1 MANTPNN
8 NNDFA
13 RQPYTGR
20 RVIYTAASAIT
31 ADNILEVL
39 QEAINVHGLN
49 EAEIDYLWKYYKG
62 NQPILSRVKNVNSEI
77 TNRIVENHAYEI
89 VTFKNGYLLGSPIQ
103 YVSRGDGHD
112 KEISLLNRYVE
123 GEEKPS
129 KDVKLGVWMH
139 VCGTSYRMALPDL
152 EDADEAPFETYVLDP
167 RHTFVVYS
175 LDVAHEPLLAAT
187 VVENDAHQKVYSC
200 YSKNMFWKIIDGEIV
215 ESRPTLLRDLP
226 IIEYPLNPERM
237 GAFERVLPLLDAIN
251 QTASDRQDGLDQF
264 VQALLVF
271 KNVDLTTDQFNEIRE
286 LGGLKISDI
295 SPDRKADVNYI
306 TNELNQTQTQTLID
320 HEYNTV
326 LRICG
331 IPNRNMQN
339 GGTSD
344 NGVAVEL
351 RDGWSAAETHAKA
364 TELMFKESEKRF
376 LKLILSICNRVPGM
390 LKLNP
395 SDVDIRFT
403 RRNYD
408 NILTKSQT
416 LITMLSNPM
425 IHPRLAF
432 EHSGM
437 FIDPE
442 LAYQESMKWYEEN
455 KTETEEVTDADN
467 SEGSGNNPNDRQDTV
482 RTQESGRTEN

>member
-1 MANTPNN
+1 MANKPAENIN
-8 NNDFA
+8 SA
-13 RQPYTGR
+13 YSGR
-20 RVIYTAASAIT
+20 KIIYTAYDSIT
-31 ADNILEVL
+31 ADNIIEVL
-39 QEAINVHGLN
+39 TEALNIHALNRQQIN
-49 EAEIDYLWKYYKG
+49 YLWNYYKG
-62 NQPILSRVKNVNSEI
+62 VQPILSRIKNVNSEI

-89 VTFKNGYLLGSPIQ
+89 VTFQNGYLLGSPIQ

-112 KEISLLNRYVE
+112 EEISLLNKYMDAE
-123 GEEKPS
+123 GKAS
-129 KDVKLGVWMH
+129 DDVQMGVWMH
-139 VCGTSYRMALPDL
+139 VCGTSYRMALPD
-152 EDADEAPFETYVLDP
+152 EEPEADDIPFELFVLDP
-167 RHTFVVYS
+167 RTTFVVYS
-175 LDVAHEPLLAAT
+175 SDIAHKPLLAAT
-187 VVENDAHQKVYSC
+187 IVRNADGQNVYSC
-200 YSKNMFWKIIDGEIV
+200 YTKNHFWKIVEDQIV
-215 ESRPTLLRDLP
+215 ESRQTLLKELP

-251 QTASDRQDGLDQF
+251 QTASDRQDGIDQF

-271 KNVDLTTDQFNEIRE
+271 KNVDINVEQFNEIRE

-295 SPDRKADVNYI
+295 TPDRRADVEYI
-306 TNELNQTQTQTLID
+306 TNELNQSQTQTLID
-320 HEYNTV
+320 HEYETV

-331 IPNRNMQN
+331 IPNRNMQK

-364 TELMFKESEKRF
+364 TELMFKEAEKLF
-376 LKLILSICNRVPGM
+376 LKLVLGICRRVSSE
-390 LKLNP
+390 LNMRE

-416 LITMLSNPM
+416 LITMLASDK

-442 LAYQESMKWYEEN
+442 LAYQESMRWFEEHQSDD
-455 KTETEEVTDADN
+455 ESEGSADADN
-467 SEGSGNNPNDRQDTV
+467 SEGSGNYTDYRQDSVGTS
-482 RTQESGRTEN
+482 ESGRA

>member
-1 MANTPNN
+1 MANTPANQGEMKRTY
-8 NNDFA
+8 F
-13 RQPYTGR
+13 GR
-20 RVIYTAASAIT
+20 RVIYTAHDVVT
-31 ADNILEVL
+31 ADNIIEILT
-39 QEAINVHGLN
+39 EAINIHALN
-49 EAEIDYLWKYYKG
+49 RTEIEYLWNYYKG
-62 NQPILSRVKNVNSEI
+62 CQPILHRIKNVNSEI

-89 VTFKNGYLLGSPIQ
+89 VTFKNGYLFGSPVQ

-112 KEISLLNRYVE
+112 EEISLLNEWMESE
-123 GEEKPS
+123 GKSS
-129 KDVKLGVWMH
+129 KDVRLNIWAQ
-139 VCGTSYRMALPDL
+139 VCGTSYRMGLPDT
-152 EDADEAPFETYVLDP
+152 DEMDETPFETFVLDP
-167 RHTFVVYS
+167 RDTFVVYNT
-175 LDVAHEPLLAAT
+175 DVSHEPVLAVT
-187 VVENDAHQKVYSC
+187 YVTNTDRQNVYSC
-200 YSKNMFWKIIDGEIV
+200 YAKNRFFKVIEQEIIED
-215 ESRPTLLRDLP
+215 RPTLLNDLP
-226 IIEYPLNPERM
+226 IIEYPLNVERM
-237 GAFERVLPLLDAIN
+237 GCFERVLPLLDAIN

-271 KNVDLTTDQFNEIRE
+271 KNVDVNVDQFEAIRT
-286 LGGLKISDI
+286 LGGLKISDV
-295 SPDRKADVNYI
+295 SPDRKADVEYI
-306 TNELNQTQTQTLID
+306 TNELNQSQTQTLID

-364 TELMFKESEKRF
+364 TELMFKESEMRF
-376 LKLILSICNRVPGM
+376 LRLILGICKRVSSK
-390 LKLNP
+390 LKL
-395 SDVDIRFT
+395 STTDLDIRFT

-416 LITMLSNPM
+416 LITMLGTDK

-442 LAYQESMKWYEEN
+442 LAYQESVRWYEEHQ
-455 KTETEEVTDADN
+455 EQE
-467 SEGSGNNPNDRQDTV
+467 SEGSVDANDSEGYRSTQDDRQDSV
-482 RTQESGRTEN
+482 RTSESGGD